1 MVAETWTGLA
11 VAILLFVPYGLF
23 AYRRMLRYLH
33 IYQQEEYDST
43 RFAPWLISTGSI
55 DRKLTAML
63 ALVAIGWF
71 VAGEGLSGWIWI
83 ALIVLCFLGV
93 AMAEPD
99 PRGAAKKPLR
109 LTARASK
116 ILWVA
121 LGVAALVGLVSAWA
135 APYWGWPIAVQLLPL
150 HLMAA
155 NLALSPLEA
164 RVQQKFWDEAHQKVM
179 RLDTAVIGI
188 TGSFGKTSVKH
199 LLHHALS
206 MQANSFMTPGSINT
220 PMGIARV
227 VRETLPEDTDFFV
240 VEMGAYGPGSID
252 RLCRLTPPKLGM
264 LTSLGVAHYER
275 FKSLDTV
282 ARAKLELAEHV
293 FKHPDG
299 KLIAHSST
307 RAVPYA
313 AEFIA
318 AHRERIVLCGEDEDA
333 DVRVL
338 SVEQDAEGLRVAMA
352 IDGGTLEARAPIY
365 GRQHGQNIA
374 LVIGAAKA
382 LGLPLERA
390 ASALR
395 TAPQIS
401 HRLELKPQA
410 NGAAIIDDAYNSNPT
425 GFKAGL
431 ELLDTLASARGG
443 RRILITPGM
452 VELGEQHDALH
463 AELGTEAAA
472 RTDLALVIQPE
483 RIPSFVDAFGANA
496 EKVIRLERFEQ
507 AAEWMGVNLRD
518 GDVALLEN
526 DLPDIYE
533 RRLSL

>member
-1 MVAETWTGLA
+1 MAEGLA
-11 VAILLFVPYGLF
+11 GVAAAAVMFAAYGAF
-23 AYRRMLRYLH
+23 AYRRLLRYLH
-33 IYQQEEYDST
+33 IYQQDEYDSS
-43 RFAPWLISTGSI
+43 RFAPWLIQTGSV
-55 DRKLTAML
+55 DKKLTAML
-63 ALVAIGWF
+63 AMVAVGWF
-71 VAGEGLSGWIWI
+71 VVGEGLSGWIWVAI
-83 ALIVLCFLGV
+83 ILLAFLGS
-93 AMAEPD
+93 AAAEPD

-109 LTARASK
+109 VTARAGK
-116 ILWVA
+116 ILGVA
-121 LGVAALVGLVSAWA
+121 LGLTALAGLICAWA
-135 APYWGWPIAVQLLPL
+135 APYWGWLIAVQLLPV
-150 HLMAA
+150 HLMLA
-155 NLALSPLEA
+155 NLALSPFEA
-164 RVQQKFWDEAHQKVM
+164 RVQQKFWDEAHQKVT
-179 RLDTAVIGI
+179 RLDTEVIGI

-227 VRETLPEDTDFFV
+227 VRENLPEDTDYFV

-293 FKHPDG
+293 FKNGDG
-299 KLIAHSST
+299 KLVAHSST

-318 AHRERIVLCGEDEDA
+318 AHRDRVVLCGEDQDA

-338 SVEQDAEGLRVAMA
+338 SVEQDAEGLKVALA
-352 IDGGTLEARAPIY
+352 VDGDTLEARAPIY

-382 LGLPLERA
+382 LGLPVDRA

-395 TAPQIS
+395 TAPQIA

-431 ELLDTLASARGG
+431 ELLDTLAAARGG

-452 VELGEQHDALH
+452 VELGERHDELH
-463 AELGTEAAA
+463 AELGAEAAA

-483 RIPSFVDAFGANA
+483 RIPTFVDAFGGDA
-496 EKVIRLERFEQ
+496 ERVIRLERFDQ
-507 AAEWMGVNLRD
+507 AAEWMGQNLRD